1 MALNMN
7 DKKNLALQILPEVD
21 FNITTTGVTV
31 HASQRLSMP
40 RVIPFDNQG
49 KCKECKS
56 SEVELDF
63 VVTKEGVTLFCTRM
77 KGSRFVPFDSVH
89 DLPGHCFFKIKNKG
103 RVFNVE
109 HGQQAPV
116 ICHPINSISQ
126 KEIQAEPPQ
135 KMPKLEP
142 EKEYNLKETLSEIYA
157 YLDWIV
163 PSGDVAEG
171 MIGRVKKAGGMG
183 FEAFLD
189 ALSAATSFTT
199 NPNGNN
205 ISPELLETYQKN
217 SAKHNKIFA
226 PKNPESRTIPFSVL
240 LEILAAAATFLGD
253 SELPSKPNQEPKEE
267 EVKSDTVQAPVS
279 DQYEAF
285 YESMKAATTGI
296 PDQPKRVKELKEQAK
311 QMKEEEEAA
320 IASITPS
327 IPNIPIENKP
337 ISPSNVKFF

>member
-1 MALNMN
+1 MALNIN
-7 DKKNLALQILPEVD
+7 DKKSLGQQILPEVD

-31 HASQRLSMP
+31 HASNRLSMP

-77 KGSRFVPFDSVH
+77 KGSRFVPFDSIH
-89 DLPGHCFFKIKNKG
+89 DLPDHCFFKIKNKG

-116 ICHPINSISQ
+116 ICHPLNFTNQ
-126 KEIQAEPPQ
+126 KEIQAEPPPQ
-135 KMPKLEP
+135 KMSKLEP
-142 EKEYNLKETLSEIYA
+142 EKEYTLKETLSEIYA

-163 PSGDVAEG
+163 PSSDVAEG
-171 MIGRVKKAGGMG
+171 MIGRVKKAGGMS

-205 ISPELLETYQKN
+205 ISPVLLEVYQKN

-226 PKNPESRTIPFSVL
+226 PKNPENRTIPFSVL

-253 SELPSKPNQEPKEE
+253 SELPSKPKESKEE
-267 EVKSDTVQAPVS
+267 EVKSETVQAPSS

-327 IPNIPIENKP
+327 IPNKP
-337 ISPSNVKFF
+337 ISPPNVKFF